1 VRVPG
6 TFPRLLRHYW
16 NMDCDSIRAA
26 ISASLDGE
34 DAGIPADVT
43 RAHLDSC
50 AACRAWRERQHALTR
65 HARLTGYALEHD
77 LTARILTALEKQ
89 VDPGVGDP
97 ATAGPVLAESAA
109 VRSRSEIPLTRRL
122 ALALVAIAQLAITV
136 PLLIL
141 GHDRDAGVHAAH
153 ELGSFDLA
161 LAIAFVVGVVRP
173 KLSAGLAWPCCVA
186 ALGLAGTAII
196 DMMAGQT
203 FGADE
208 AQHMVAVVGA
218 LLLFWQSRTVS
229 SRTIP
234 ADPVSTAPSATG
246 PGDTGVE
253 EAADWSEDRTPDR
266 KLGRP
271 VARKEGVA

>member
-1 VRVPG
+1 
-6 TFPRLLRHYW
+6 
-16 NMDCDSIRAA
+16 MDCDSIRAA

-43 RAHLDSC
+43 RAHLDEC
-50 AACRAWRERQHALTR
+50 ADCRAWRERQHALTR
-65 HARLTGYALEHD
+65 RARLAGYALEHD
-77 LTARILTALEKQ
+77 LTARILTALA
-89 VDPGVGDP
+89 VRADP
-97 ATAGPVLAESAA
+97 AAGDQAPAVPVLADS
-109 VRSRSEIPLTRRL
+109 VVSRSRSEIPLGRRV
-122 ALALVAIAQLAITV
+122 ALALVAVVQLGITV
-136 PLLIL
+136 PLLIF

-186 ALGLAGTAII
+186 ALGLAGTAIT

-234 ADPVSTAPSATG
+234 ADPVSTAPSAIG
-246 PGDTGVE
+246 PGATGAE
-253 EAADWSEDRTPDR
+253 DATDWSDDRMPGGE
-266 KLGRP
+266 LGRP
-271 VARKEGVA
+271 VARKEDVA